1 MSLRFKQDECVSGT
15 LEMGSS
21 GLYQSAQLPL
31 RYQISIQGIAW
42 KTEH

>member
-1 MSLRFKQDECVSGT
+1 MSLCFKQDECVSGT

-31 RYQISIQGIAW
+31 RYQISIQGVVW
-42 KTEH
+42 KMGH